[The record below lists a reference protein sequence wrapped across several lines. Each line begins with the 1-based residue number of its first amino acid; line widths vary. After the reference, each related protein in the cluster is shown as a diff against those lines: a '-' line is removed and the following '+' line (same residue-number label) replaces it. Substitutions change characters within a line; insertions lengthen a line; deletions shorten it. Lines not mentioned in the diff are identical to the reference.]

1 MSSRRFIARYT
12 VLLPVEEGKRLTKDS
27 GRSIDW
33 LDLTVSASVV
43 GHCFLWQ
50 YAERIAIDVT
60 VFLDEDLHDFNS
72 KL

>member
-43 GHCFLWQ
+43 GHGLLWQ